1 MATEDFGIAM
11 AEAQAAGCPVIAY
24 YKGGASEIIKD
35 GETGLLFKEQTSV
48 SLIEAVRKFE
58 SMKLNS
64 KAASDNAAHF
74 SSERFRDEFSNFV
87 RAR

>member
-1 MATEDFGIAM
+1 M
-11 AEAQAAGCPVIAY
+11 AGCPVIAY
-24 YKGGASEIIKD
+24 YKGGACEIVID